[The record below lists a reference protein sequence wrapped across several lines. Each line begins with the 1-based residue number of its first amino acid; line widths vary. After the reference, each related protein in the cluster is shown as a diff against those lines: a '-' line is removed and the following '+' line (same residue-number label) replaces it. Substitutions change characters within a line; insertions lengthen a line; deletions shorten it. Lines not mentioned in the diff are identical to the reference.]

1 MPKYC
6 PTCGNSSEKSRFFGN
21 FCESCTK
28 EKFSK
33 GLPLIISISRCKR
46 CGKIKA
52 GGSYADPTTRNL
64 EIAIGQQFG
73 KNRVYLIEYEGS
85 RAKLEVSFDTDH
97 GTIAANHE
105 VEIAYKKVLCEMC
118 YKKAC
123 NYHEA
128 VIQLRGNNHRIN
140 RFIEKVSRYFDL
152 NNEFISKI
160 EQADNGMDV
169 YVSNKRMAAGLI
181 SKMKL
186 HPTTSFTLAGVK
198 NGKRIYKNTY
208 ALHFE

>member
-6 PTCGNSSEKSRFFGN
+6 PTCGNSSEKFRFFGN

-28 EKFSK
+28 RKFSK
-33 GLPLIISISRCKR
+33 GLPIIIEISRCKR

-52 GGSYADPTTRNL
+52 GGSYVEPTTRSL

-73 KNRVYLIEYEGS
+73 KNKVYLIKYEGNK
-85 RAKLEVSFDTDH
+85 AWLDVSSDTEY
-97 GTIAANHE
+97 GTIATDHE
-105 VEIAYKKVLCEMC
+105 VEIAYKKILCEMC

-128 VIQLRGNNHRIN
+128 VIQLRGNPHRIGK
-140 RFIEKVSRYFDL
+140 FIEKISRYFDF
-152 NNEFISKI
+152 NNEFISKL
-160 EQADNGMDV
+160 ESADNGMDV
-169 YVSNKRMAAGLI
+169 YVSNKRMAAGFI
-181 SKMKL
+181 SRLKL

-208 ALHFE
+208 ALHFG